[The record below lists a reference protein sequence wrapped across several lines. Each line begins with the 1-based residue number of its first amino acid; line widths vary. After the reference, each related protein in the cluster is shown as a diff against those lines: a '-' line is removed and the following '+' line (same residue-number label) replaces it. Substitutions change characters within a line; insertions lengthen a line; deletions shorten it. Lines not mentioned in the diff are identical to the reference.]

1 MYRQHAENI
10 LTHPSLPPLIKGNSR
25 LRQSSPSPDD
35 WLWSPRHVLRWT
47 QLYLA
52 GSSQPHALIQHPYA
66 TRDVTFH
73 VPLASLGSWGS
84 VCQCLHAFSDVDGG
98 PTEGCSFCELCMAR
112 PHGFNFR
119 PYAYSLCLAAGWGP
133 FDPIP
138 GRVSCCLGL
147 SLIGV
152 LHLGPFLPIT
162 NCFHPPAQSHDCLCS
177 STFLFFSTGADY
189 QCFLFLLYFFSPSLS
204 INFLPG
210 VSFLFFFSIPL
221 SCPLWL

>member
-25 LRQSSPSPDD
+25 LRQSSPSPGD
-35 WLWSPRHVLRWT
+35 WLWSPRHVLWWAR
-47 QLYLA
+47 LYLA
-52 GSSQPHALIQHPYA
+52 GSSQPHALIQHPYP
-66 TRDVTFH
+66 TRDMTFH

-84 VCQCLHAFSDVDGG
+84 VCQCLHTLQPPSTHCIGLLQWCRWWTYRRVS
-98 PTEGCSFCELCMAR
+98 PCSFSELCMAR

-147 SLIGV
+147 SLIGFLHWV
-152 LHLGPFLPIT
+152 L
-162 NCFHPPAQSHDCLCS
+162 
-177 STFLFFSTGADY
+177 
-189 QCFLFLLYFFSPSLS
+189 FSPSLIVS
-204 INFLPG
+204 IRPLNHMAVCVSVLFDNFYLTTCCRCQ
-210 VSFLFFFSIPL
+210 F
-221 SCPLWL
+221 

>member
-25 LRQSSPSPDD
+25 LRQSRPSPDD

-52 GSSQPHALIQHPYA
+52 GSSQPHALIQHPYP

-84 VCQCLHAFSDVDGG
+84 VCQCLHAFSDVDGW
-98 PTEGCSFCELCMAR
+98 PYRRVSPCSFCELCMAR

-189 QCFLFLLYFFSPSLS
+189 QCFLSLFLSLS
-204 INFLPG
+204 I
-210 VSFLFFFSIPL
+210 FFFSIFL
-221 SCPLWL
+221 SLSFY

>member
-52 GSSQPHALIQHPYA
+52 GSSQPHAFIQHPYA

-98 PTEGCSFCELCMAR
+98 PTEGWAHVLFVSFVW
-112 PHGFNFR
+112 P
-119 PYAYSLCLAAGWGP
+119 
-133 FDPIP
+133 DPM
-138 GRVSCCLGL
+138 
-147 SLIGV
+147 
-152 LHLGPFLPIT
+152 
-162 NCFHPPAQSHDCLCS
+162 D
-177 STFLFFSTGADY
+177 STFALMHIPCALQQGGAP
-189 QCFLFLLYFFSPSLS
+189 LTLS
-204 INFLPG
+204 QAG
-210 VSFLFFFSIPL
+210 SAVA
-221 SCPLWL
+221 